1 MVVLPPGFF
10 HDILPPG
17 WDGCGKYMVPIS
29 RFSFAAVVA

>member
-17 WDGCGKYMVPIS
+17 WVECGELRGADLKV
-29 RFSFAAVVA
+29 

>member
-17 WDGCGKYMVPIS
+17 WEGCGELRGADLKV
-29 RFSFAAVVA
+29 